1 MAEFSTQFSM
11 KPDIDARSL
20 VSSLGVALRIA
31 QRMGIH
37 MEGSYSKLSVLDAE
51 LRRRLWWSLVIF
63 DNRMCAMSSNL
74 QSTILLPTWNC
85 KLASNLNDF
94 DLRPDS
100 KAAPKEGEGP
110 SQAIFTVVRTLMADH
125 LRNSTWYLDFNNPI
139 LKPLAKRSQP
149 TLDAFEELLESRYLS
164 QCNPED
170 AVHVMTIWTARGL
183 MAMNRFWTHLARFPM
198 STMPQN
204 ETDRD
209 AAISHAIRYIE
220 CDTQLLSSPLTKR
233 FEWFVKTYSFF
244 PAYIHIV
251 QDLRKRPL
259 QKQALKAWEVMSADW
274 EARHHGDLELKGNP
288 FFAMFSNIV
297 LLAWEAREKAL
308 AAPGQAL
315 EALPGLV
322 AEMYEKTGG
331 RPELAGAGGSSS
343 DLAGS
348 FTSAFQQPVDM
359 DIDAFLSTLMPMA
372 VDWAGQQPPP
382 FV

>member
-1 MAEFSTQFSM
+1 MLTLLLANLQ
-11 KPDIDARSL
+11 
-20 VSSLGVALRIA
+20 
-31 QRMGIH
+31 
-37 MEGSYSKLSVLDAE
+37 
-51 LRRRLWWSLVIF
+51 
-63 DNRMCAMSSNL
+63 DNRMCAMSNNL

-85 KLASNLNDF
+85 KPTSNFNDF

-100 KAAPKEGEGP
+100 KTAPKESEAP

-125 LRNSTWYLDFNNPI
+125 LRNSPWYLDFNNPI
-139 LKPLAKRSQP
+139 LHPLARRSP
-149 TLDAFEELLESRYLS
+149 PSLDALEETLESRYLS

-170 AVHVMTIWTARGL
+170 ALHVMTMWTARGL
-183 MAMNRFWTHLARFPM
+183 MAMNRFWTHLGRFPNANI
-198 STMPQN
+198 PQS
-204 ETDRD
+204 EADRD
-209 AAISHAIRYIE
+209 SAVTHAIRYIE
-220 CDTQLLSSPLTKR
+220 CDTALLSSPLTKR

-259 QKQALKAWEVMSADW
+259 QKFALKAWEVMSADW

-288 FFAMFSNIV
+288 FFAMFSSIV

-308 AAPGQAL
+308 STEGQMP

-322 AEMYEKTGG
+322 AEMYEKTGK
-331 RPELAGAGGSSS
+331 RPGLGGMGGGAADGGGGFASGFEET
-343 DLAGS
+343 AE
-348 FTSAFQQPVDM
+348 M

-372 VDWAGQQPPP
+372 VDWAGQQRS